1 MAETT
6 ESRTWSEQSLWLS
19 LFLMW
24 LAGIDLRLTVLAVP
38 PVLPLIHHA
47 LHLDEAGVAA
57 LTGLPVLLLAIAAI
71 PGSLLI
77 ARLDARRALI
87 IGLLLV
93 TIGSALRGLGS
104 SVAILFFMTFVMGAG
119 IAVCQPALPSL
130 VNQWFPR
137 RVGLAT
143 AVYANG
149 LVVSEGLA
157 ASLTLPFVLPL
168 VDGSWGLNFVFWSLP
183 VLGTALLFLLLTPK
197 IPAPES
203 GIRRYWW
210 PDWSDRQTWVL
221 GGLQAGCSA
230 AYFGANA
237 FIPDYLHAI
246 GHPGLVSPCLTALN
260 VGQWPGSFV
269 VAFLPGFFVGR
280 RWPLVTTAFLALAG
294 AVGFVTLPTAGM
306 IASAGIIGF
315 AAAFCLVLTL
325 ALPPVLATV
334 NNVHRVSAAMFTIG
348 YGLAFFVPLIGGIAW
363 DDTGIP
369 TTAFVPVAF
378 GGLITLISA
387 LTLRLPENPGSRET
401 RKTKIKT

>member
-1 MAETT
+1 MAATT
-6 ESRTWSEQSLWLS
+6 ESHTWGEQSLWLS
-19 LFLMW
+19 LLLMW

-38 PVLPLIHHA
+38 PVLPLIHQA
-47 LHLDEAGVAA
+47 LHLDEAGIAA
-57 LTGLPVLLLAIAAI
+57 LTGLPVLLLAAAAI

-87 IGLLLV
+87 VGLLFIA
-93 TIGSALRGLGS
+93 IGSALRGLGG
-104 SVAILFFMTFVMGAG
+104 SVSILFFMTFVMGAG
-119 IAVCQPALPSL
+119 VAVCQPALPSL
-130 VNQWFPR
+130 VNQWFPQ

-168 VDGSWGLNFVFWSLP
+168 VGGSWGLNFAFWSVP
-183 VLGTALLFLLLTPK
+183 VIGTAVLFLLLTPK
-197 IPAPES
+197 IAPPEP
-203 GIRRYWW
+203 GIRRHWW
-210 PDWSDRQTWVL
+210 PDWSDRQTWVV

-246 GHPGLVSPCLTALN
+246 GHPGLVGPCLTALN
-260 VGQWPGSFV
+260 VGQWPGSFI
-269 VAFLPGFFVGR
+269 VAFLPGLFVGR
-280 RWPLVTTAFLALAG
+280 RWPLITTAFLALGSAI
-294 AVGFVTLPTAGM
+294 GFVTLPTAGM

-315 AAAFCLVLTL
+315 AAALCLVLAL
-325 ALPPVLATV
+325 ALPPILATAD
-334 NNVHRVSAAMFTIG
+334 NVHRVSAAMFTIG

-369 TTAFVPVAF
+369 MVAFAPVAL

-387 LTLRLPENPGSRET
+387 LALRLP
-401 RKTKIKT
+401 KTKGS